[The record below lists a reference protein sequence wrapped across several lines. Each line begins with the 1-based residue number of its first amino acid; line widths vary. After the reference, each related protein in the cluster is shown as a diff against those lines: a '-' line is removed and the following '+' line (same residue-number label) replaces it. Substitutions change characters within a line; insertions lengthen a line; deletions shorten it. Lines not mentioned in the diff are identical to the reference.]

1 MTCGESVRLN
11 GDGEYY
17 DSLLMVNSL
26 FQNLMAS
33 DVSVWASGNAVV
45 RDYCSQGTFPHGID
59 ILTTVDYFSVG
70 NITNCYINLSVFV
83 AKFPEYTQAIIDH
96 LVDYKVCHWDRNV
109 RQLASQSLAKLTAV
123 SPHYMKCNVFPSILL
138 LINSTDLNTRHGALL
153 AVAEVGEAIYSVCA
167 DKSGLEGDFMR
178 TAVCKLIEKFSAAR
192 IPINWNVV
200 VGDWQE
206 MIDECLAHTVAWIQD
221 MGVVAFHEL
230 CKCFY
235 GRKGAEEPGNSLV
248 DRFLEK
254 LQSSFHF
261 DRMGYALGLGALPAS
276 MIEERKTKIID
287 GLLQSLVIQEKT
299 AGIYAEPRRNA
310 VKALTRICEEL
321 GLATTGEE
329 NNGINEAELQKILE
343 SFFTSMQDYS
353 VDSRGDVGAWVREE
367 AMTGLEKLCKLMVAK
382 DVSICPQNLGTRVFC
397 CLVQQSAE
405 KIDRTRGHAGETLL
419 RMVHM
424 KPPLPDIPHH
434 QELREV
440 FPESDIEKLN
450 WTVPSVAFS
459 NIIKLLPLPAY
470 RHSVLLGI
478 TVSVGGLTE
487 SLVRHSS
494 ESLLQYIGSIQ
505 SRVVLPML
513 RMVDLLISNGC
524 FDMLTEESASE
535 FSEKLA
541 TLLKCEVAGSGDTK
555 KLMSSIKVWVRKE
568 TAETLYTTLI
578 TFEEVVDEENLE
590 EVLTKLSDTEWDDN
604 VEELRERRNAICNL
618 LGVPVP
624 KLKKKANKNKGSS
637 EPKDALESYQE
648 ASSADSCEF
657 NGNISGIPQRGRP
670 HYAISTGRG
679 TEGKNT

>member
-1 MTCGESVRLN
+1 
-11 GDGEYY
+11 
-17 DSLLMVNSL
+17 
-26 FQNLMAS
+26 
-33 DVSVWASGNAVV
+33 
-45 RDYCSQGTFPHGID
+45 
-59 ILTTVDYFSVG
+59 
-70 NITNCYINLSVFV
+70 
-83 AKFPEYTQAIIDH
+83 
-96 LVDYKVCHWDRNV
+96 
-109 RQLASQSLAKLTAV
+109 
-123 SPHYMKCNVFPSILL
+123 MKCNVFPSILL

-167 DKSGLEGDFMR
+167 DKSGLLDGESLHRIENIVSFLKENNYFNGLEGDFMR

-505 SRVVLPML
+505 SSNKKMNEFTSEILTILEENKKNDRVVLPML

-555 KLMSSIKVWVRKE
+555 KLMSSIKVFCGLLQFSGEGRSRSLSQLMLFLCQKYPLVRKE

-637 EPKDALESYQE
+637 EPKDALESYQ
-648 ASSADSCEF
+648 DLVTRH
-657 NGNISGIPQRGRP
+657 G
-670 HYAISTGRG
+670 Y
-679 TEGKNT
+679 